1 MASKVYFAD
10 LRTDVHENLQQKLT
24 RLMKTAGM
32 GDIDFQDKFVA
43 IKLHFGEPGN
53 LAFLRP
59 NWARTVAD
67 FVKERGGKPF
77 LTDCNTLYVGGRKN
91 ALDHMDSAMLNGF
104 NPMTTGCQIII
115 ADGLK
120 GSDEVE
126 VPVVGGEYVKNAK
139 IGRAV
144 MDADVFISLTHF
156 KGHEEAGFGGC
167 LKNIGMGC
175 GSRAGKMEQHNAGKP
190 HVAEKHCIGCGQ
202 CRKICAHGAPIIEN
216 GKAHID
222 HDKCVGCGRC
232 IAVCPKNAVQ
242 INWDETTINL
252 NRKIAEYTKA
262 VVDGRPCFHISL
274 VIDVSP
280 NCDCRPEN
288 DMAIVPNVGMFASF
302 DPVALDMACV
312 DAVNAQ
318 TPLRGSAADDAHRRC
333 GANDESV
340 AAKHAQRLVE
350 AYLRCGL
357 LVLLELGV
365 AIHEQHAPEH
375 LFGAVGD
382 AHRGA
387 RFERAACVLAVEICE
402 FAIEAV
408 AGVRGIERRDE
419 IAGAHVVA
427 AHIGEI
433 HGYAMA

>member
-10 LRTDVHENLQQKLT
+10 LRADVHENLQQKLT

-115 ADGLK
+115 GDGLK

-190 HVAEKHCIGCGQ
+190 HVAQKYCIGCGQ

-222 HDKCVGCGRC
+222 HDRCVGCGRC

-252 NRKIAEYTKA
+252 KRKIAEYTKA

-318 TPLRGSAADDAHRRC
+318 TPLRGSAADDAH
-333 GANDESV
+333 
-340 AAKHAQRLVE
+340 AKAHVHDHFQRLHPDTNW
-350 AYLRCGL
+350 RSC
-357 LVLLELGV
+357 LEHGEK
-365 AIHEQHAPEH
+365 I
-375 LFGAVGD
+375 
-382 AHRGA
+382 
-387 RFERAACVLAVEICE
+387 
-402 FAIEAV
+402 
-408 AGVRGIERRDE
+408 GIGTREYE
-419 IAGAHVVA
+419 LIK
-427 AHIGEI
+427 I
-433 HGYAMA
+433 

>member
-10 LRTDVHENLQQKLT
+10 LRADVHENLQQKLT

-67 FVKERGGKPF
+67 FVKERGGRPF

-115 ADGLK
+115 GDGLK
-120 GSDEVE
+120 GGDEVE

-190 HVAEKHCIGCGQ
+190 HVAQKHCIGCGQ

-216 GKAHID
+216 GKAYID

-232 IAVCPKNAVQ
+232 IAVCPKDAVR
-242 INWDETTINL
+242 INWDETTANL
-252 NRKIAEYTKA
+252 NCKIAEYTKA

-318 TPLRGSAADDAHRRC
+318 TPLRGSAADDAH
-333 GANDESV
+333 
-340 AAKHAQRLVE
+340 AKAHVHDHFQRLHPDTNW
-350 AYLRCGL
+350 RSC
-357 LVLLELGV
+357 LEHGEK
-365 AIHEQHAPEH
+365 I
-375 LFGAVGD
+375 
-382 AHRGA
+382 
-387 RFERAACVLAVEICE
+387 
-402 FAIEAV
+402 
-408 AGVRGIERRDE
+408 GIGTREYE
-419 IAGAHVVA
+419 LIK
-427 AHIGEI
+427 I
-433 HGYAMA
+433 

>member
-318 TPLRGSAADDAHRRC
+318 TPLRGSAADDAH
-333 GANDESV
+333 
-340 AAKHAQRLVE
+340 AKAHVHDHFQRLHPDTNW
-350 AYLRCGL
+350 RSC
-357 LVLLELGV
+357 LEHSEK
-365 AIHEQHAPEH
+365 I
-375 LFGAVGD
+375 
-382 AHRGA
+382 
-387 RFERAACVLAVEICE
+387 
-402 FAIEAV
+402 
-408 AGVRGIERRDE
+408 GIGTREYE
-419 IAGAHVVA
+419 LIK
-427 AHIGEI
+427 I
-433 HGYAMA
+433 

>member
-10 LRTDVHENLQQKLT
+10 LRADVHENLQQKLT

-190 HVAEKHCIGCGQ
+190 HVAQKYCIGCGQ

-232 IAVCPKNAVQ
+232 IAVCPKDAVR
-242 INWDETTINL
+242 IDWDETTTNL
-252 NRKIAEYTKA
+252 NCKIAEYTKA

-280 NCDCRPEN
+280 NCDCHAEN

-318 TPLRGSAADDAHRRC
+318 TPLRGSAADDAH
-333 GANDESV
+333 
-340 AAKHAQRLVE
+340 AKAHVHDHFQRLHPDTNW
-350 AYLRCGL
+350 RSC
-357 LVLLELGV
+357 LEHGEK
-365 AIHEQHAPEH
+365 I
-375 LFGAVGD
+375 
-382 AHRGA
+382 
-387 RFERAACVLAVEICE
+387 
-402 FAIEAV
+402 
-408 AGVRGIERRDE
+408 GIGTREYE
-419 IAGAHVVA
+419 LIK
-427 AHIGEI
+427 I
-433 HGYAMA
+433 

>member
-10 LRTDVHENLQQKLT
+10 FRADFHENLQQKLT

-32 GDIDFQDKFVA
+32 GDIDFTDKYVA
-43 IKLHFGEPGN
+43 IKMHFGEPGN

-59 NWARTVAD
+59 NWAKTVAD

-91 ALDHMDSAMLNGF
+91 ALDHLDSAMLNGF
-104 NPMTTGCQIII
+104 NPMTTGCQILI

-120 GSDEVE
+120 GNDEVE
-126 VPVVGGEYVKNAK
+126 VPVAGGEYVKNAK

-156 KGHEEAGFGGC
+156 KGHESAGFGGC

-190 HVAEKHCIGCGQ
+190 HVAEKLCIGCGQ

-216 GKAHID
+216 RKAHID

-242 INWDETTINL
+242 INWDETTTNL

-280 NCDCRPEN
+280 NCDCHSEN

-318 TPLRGSAADDAHRRC
+318 TPLRGSAVDDAGEEIEHKQKRSADRRFFF
-333 GANDESV
+333 
-340 AAKHAQRLVE
+340 AQFSSSPFSTYHWR
-350 AYLRCGL
+350 
-357 LVLLELGV
+357 
-365 AIHEQHAPEH
+365 
-375 LFGAVGD
+375 
-382 AHRGA
+382 
-387 RFERAACVLAVEICE
+387 
-402 FAIEAV
+402 
-408 AGVRGIERRDE
+408 
-419 IAGAHVVA
+419 
-427 AHIGEI
+427 
-433 HGYAMA
+433 

>member
-10 LRTDVHENLQQKLT
+10 LRADVHENLQQKLT

-126 VPVVGGEYVKNAK
+126 VPVAGGEYVKNAK

-222 HDKCVGCGRC
+222 HDRCVGCGRC
-232 IAVCPKNAVQ
+232 IAVCPKDAVR
-242 INWDETTINL
+242 IDWDESTTNL
-252 NRKIAEYTKA
+252 NCKIAEYTKA

-288 DMAIVPNVGMFASF
+288 DMPIVPNVGMFVSF

-318 TPLRGSAADDAHRRC
+318 TPLRGSAADGEEEHVHAH
-333 GANDESV
+333 D
-340 AAKHAQRLVE
+340 HFQRIHPDTDW
-350 AYLRCGL
+350 RSC
-357 LVLLELGV
+357 LEHGEK
-365 AIHEQHAPEH
+365 I
-375 LFGAVGD
+375 
-382 AHRGA
+382 
-387 RFERAACVLAVEICE
+387 
-402 FAIEAV
+402 
-408 AGVRGIERRDE
+408 GIGTREYE
-419 IAGAHVVA
+419 LIK
-427 AHIGEI
+427 I
-433 HGYAMA
+433 

>member
-10 LRTDVHENLQQKLT
+10 LRADVHENLQQKLT

-115 ADGLK
+115 GDGLK

-190 HVAEKHCIGCGQ
+190 HVAQKHCIGCGQ

-216 GKAHID
+216 GKAYID
-222 HDKCVGCGRC
+222 HDRCVGCGRC

-318 TPLRGSAADDAHRRC
+318 TPLRGSAADDAH
-333 GANDESV
+333 
-340 AAKHAQRLVE
+340 AKAHVHDHFQRLHPDTNW
-350 AYLRCGL
+350 RSC
-357 LVLLELGV
+357 LEHGEK
-365 AIHEQHAPEH
+365 I
-375 LFGAVGD
+375 
-382 AHRGA
+382 
-387 RFERAACVLAVEICE
+387 
-402 FAIEAV
+402 
-408 AGVRGIERRDE
+408 GIGTREYE
-419 IAGAHVVA
+419 LIK
-427 AHIGEI
+427 I
-433 HGYAMA
+433 

>member
-10 LRTDVHENLQQKLT
+10 LRADVHENLQQKLT

-115 ADGLK
+115 GDGLK

-126 VPVVGGEYVKNAK
+126 VPVAGGEYVKNAK
-139 IGRAV
+139 IGRAI

-232 IAVCPKNAVQ
+232 IAVCPKDAVR
-242 INWDETTINL
+242 IDWDESTTNL
-252 NRKIAEYTKA
+252 NCKIAEYTKA

-318 TPLRGSAADDAHRRC
+318 TPLRGSAADDAH
-333 GANDESV
+333 
-340 AAKHAQRLVE
+340 AKAHVHDHFQRLHPDTNW
-350 AYLRCGL
+350 RSC
-357 LVLLELGV
+357 LEHGEK
-365 AIHEQHAPEH
+365 I
-375 LFGAVGD
+375 
-382 AHRGA
+382 
-387 RFERAACVLAVEICE
+387 
-402 FAIEAV
+402 
-408 AGVRGIERRDE
+408 GIGTREYE
-419 IAGAHVVA
+419 LIK
-427 AHIGEI
+427 I
-433 HGYAMA
+433 

>member
-1 MASKVYFAD
+1 MVSKVYFAD
-10 LRTDVHENLQQKLT
+10 LRADVHENLQQKLT

-32 GDIDFQDKFVA
+32 GDIDFRDKFVA

-115 ADGLK
+115 GDGLK

-232 IAVCPKNAVQ
+232 IAVCPKDAVR
-242 INWDETTINL
+242 IDWDESTTNL
-252 NRKIAEYTKA
+252 NCKIAEYTKA

-318 TPLRGSAADDAHRRC
+318 TPLRGSAADDAH
-333 GANDESV
+333 
-340 AAKHAQRLVE
+340 AKAHVHDHFQRLHPDTNW
-350 AYLRCGL
+350 RSC
-357 LVLLELGV
+357 LEHGEK
-365 AIHEQHAPEH
+365 I
-375 LFGAVGD
+375 
-382 AHRGA
+382 
-387 RFERAACVLAVEICE
+387 
-402 FAIEAV
+402 
-408 AGVRGIERRDE
+408 GIGSREYE
-419 IAGAHVVA
+419 LIK
-427 AHIGEI
+427 I
-433 HGYAMA
+433 

>member
-10 LRTDVHENLQQKLT
+10 LRADVHENLQQKLT

-32 GDIDFQDKFVA
+32 GDIDFRDKFVA

-115 ADGLK
+115 GDGLK

-190 HVAEKHCIGCGQ
+190 HVAQKHCIGCGQ

-222 HDKCVGCGRC
+222 HDRCVGCGRC
-232 IAVCPKNAVQ
+232 IAVCPKDAVR
-242 INWDETTINL
+242 IDWDESITNL
-252 NRKIAEYTKA
+252 NCKIAEYTKA

-318 TPLRGSAADDAHRRC
+318 TPLRGSAADDAH
-333 GANDESV
+333 
-340 AAKHAQRLVE
+340 AKAHVHDHFQRLHPDTNW
-350 AYLRCGL
+350 RSC
-357 LVLLELGV
+357 LEHGEK
-365 AIHEQHAPEH
+365 I
-375 LFGAVGD
+375 
-382 AHRGA
+382 
-387 RFERAACVLAVEICE
+387 
-402 FAIEAV
+402 
-408 AGVRGIERRDE
+408 GIGTREYE
-419 IAGAHVVA
+419 LIK
-427 AHIGEI
+427 I
-433 HGYAMA
+433 

>member
-1 MASKVYFAD
+1 MVSKVYFAD
-10 LRTDVHENLQQKLT
+10 LRADVHENLQQKLT

-32 GDIDFQDKFVA
+32 GDIDFRDKFVA

-115 ADGLK
+115 GDGLN

-318 TPLRGSAADDAHRRC
+318 TPLRGSAADDAH
-333 GANDESV
+333 
-340 AAKHAQRLVE
+340 AKAHVHDHFQRLHPDTNW
-350 AYLRCGL
+350 RSC
-357 LVLLELGV
+357 LEHGEK
-365 AIHEQHAPEH
+365 I
-375 LFGAVGD
+375 
-382 AHRGA
+382 
-387 RFERAACVLAVEICE
+387 
-402 FAIEAV
+402 
-408 AGVRGIERRDE
+408 GIGTREYE
-419 IAGAHVVA
+419 LIK
-427 AHIGEI
+427 I
-433 HGYAMA
+433 